1 MTTQI
6 RLFQLPTIAGV
17 STLTVPAGTEFL
29 GVQMTSDP
37 VVLAL
42 SNVDETEMEEEQ
54 ILCVEGE
61 QPMSLLGGTKYIGSV
76 MLGLPFHYFHV

>member
-42 SNVDETEMEEEQ
+42 SNVDETEMKEEQ
-54 ILCVEGE
+54 ILCVESE

-76 MLGLPFHYFHV
+76 MMTVPRHYFHV

>member
-6 RLFQLPTIAGV
+6 RLFQLPSIAGV
-17 STLTVPAGTEFL
+17 ITLTVPAGTEFL
-29 GVQMTSDP
+29 GVQMTSHP

-42 SNVDETEMEEEQ
+42 SNVDETEMKEEQ

-76 MLGLPFHYFHV
+76 LTIGIRHYFHV